1 MLELVKAGGW
11 LMLPIILSSIV
22 AVGICVERYL
32 ALNPEKVAP
41 RKLLNQVWSWMQHK
55 QLDADKIRQLR
66 SGSPLGQI
74 LAAGLA
80 NAKYG
85 RDIMKENIEDV
96 AAHVIHEL
104 ERYLNALGTIA
115 AVTPLLGL
123 LGTVL
128 GMIRVFSEIMV
139 QGTGNAGVL
148 AGGISEAL
156 ITTASGL
163 CVAIPAMIMH
173 RYFLRRI
180 DSIVVTMEQD
190 AIRLI
195 NAVHGDVKIQPAV
208 GAAAKPGKEPGQDRE
223 RVS

>member
-11 LMLPIILSSIV
+11 LMLPIILSSII
-22 AVGICVERYL
+22 ALAICVERYL

-41 RKLLNQVWSWMQHK
+41 RNLLNQVWGWLQNK
-55 QLDADKIRQLR
+55 QMDADKFRQLR
-66 SGSPLGQI
+66 NGSPLGRI
-74 LAAGLA
+74 LAAGLG

-85 RDIMKENIEDV
+85 REIMKESIED
-96 AAHVIHEL
+96 AASHVIHEL

-115 AVTPLLGL
+115 AIAPLLGL

-163 CVAIPAMIMH
+163 CVAIPALVMH
-173 RYFLRRI
+173 RYYLRRI
-180 DSIVVTMEQD
+180 DAIVVTLEQD
-190 AIRLI
+190 AVKLV
-195 NAVHGDVKIQPAV
+195 NAVHGD
-208 GAAAKPGKEPGQDRE
+208 AAAKEFLNTASGQPA
-223 RVS
+223 SKAS

>member
-11 LMLPIILSSIV
+11 LMLPIILSSIIAV
-22 AVGICVERYL
+22 AICVERFL
-32 ALNPEKVAP
+32 ELNPEKVAP
-41 RKLLNQVWSWMQHK
+41 KNLLNQVWKWLSNK
-55 QLDADKIRQLR
+55 KLDAEKMRELR
-66 SGSPLGQI
+66 RGSALGQI
-74 LAAGLA
+74 LAAGLS

-85 RDIMKENIEDV
+85 REVMKESIED
-96 AAHVIHEL
+96 AASHVIHGL

-115 AVTPLLGL
+115 AVAPLLGL

-128 GMIRVFSEIMV
+128 GMIRVFTDIMI
-139 QGTGNAGVL
+139 QGSGNTAVL

-180 DSIVVTMEQD
+180 DALVVTLEQESIKLLNAMYGD
-190 AIRLI
+190 APIKEAGTA
-195 NAVHGDVKIQPAV
+195 AVSKA
-208 GAAAKPGKEPGQDRE
+208 
-223 RVS
+223 S

>member
-11 LMLPIILSSIV
+11 LMLPIILSSV
-22 AVGICVERYL
+22 LALAICVERFL
-32 ALNPEKVAP
+32 ALNPDKVAP
-41 RKLLNQVWSWMQHK
+41 RKLLSQVWSWMQNK
-55 QLDADKIRQLR
+55 QLDTEKLR
-66 SGSPLGQI
+66 ELRAGSPLGEI
-74 LAAGLA
+74 LAAGLG

-85 RDIMKENIEDV
+85 REIMKESIED
-96 AAHVIHEL
+96 AASHVIHEL

-115 AVTPLLGL
+115 AVAPLLGL

-128 GMIRVFSEIMV
+128 GMIRVFSEIMM

-163 CVAIPAMIMH
+163 CVAIPALIMH

-180 DSIVVTMEQD
+180 DAIVVTMEQD
-190 AIRLI
+190 AIHLI
-195 NAVHGDVKIQPAV
+195 NAVHGDVKIRETVKTKPA
-208 GAAAKPGKEPGQDRE
+208 ASKA
-223 RVS
+223 S

>member
-11 LMLPIILSSIV
+11 LMLPIILSSII
-22 AVGICVERYL
+22 ALAICVERYL

-41 RKLLNQVWSWMQHK
+41 RNLLNQVWGWLQNK
-55 QLDADKIRQLR
+55 QMDADRLRQLR
-66 SGSPLGQI
+66 GGSPLGRI
-74 LAAGLA
+74 LAAGLG

-85 RDIMKENIEDV
+85 REIMKESIED
-96 AAHVIHEL
+96 AASHVIHDL

-115 AVTPLLGL
+115 AITPLLGL

-163 CVAIPAMIMH
+163 CVAIPALIMH

-180 DSIVVTMEQD
+180 DAIVVTLEQD
-190 AIRLI
+190 AVKLV
-195 NAVHGDVKIQPAV
+195 NAVHGD
-208 GAAAKPGKEPGQDRE
+208 GSAKEFLNPE
-223 RVS
+223 RSSSASKAS